1 MKIEEVFARRHFI
14 MLDGAMGTQL
24 QLRGLTTEQKP
35 ELAAFIMPDVLTAVH
50 RDYAR
55 AGADILLANTFGAN
69 PRKLKGTGYTVQQ
82 VIEASIACA
91 RTAAQETG
99 ALVALDIGPI
109 GELLAPAG
117 TLPFEDACAQF
128 AEMVRA
134 GAAAGADLVFLETMT
149 DLYELKAAILAA
161 KENCDLPVFTSMS
174 FEARGRT
181 FTGCTVESLRHYR
194 RRPWCGRRGHQL
206 LAGPQRKS
214 CPLLSGSAVWCPPV
228 CRCLSSPMRACR
240 TWTAAMISP
249 PAEFAAEMAAYLPT
263 GISML
268 GGCCGSEP
276 GIHPPAERA
285 DPG

>member
-1 MKIEEVFARRHFI
+1 VKIEEVFARRRFI

-69 PRKLKGTGYTVQQ
+69 PRKLKETGYTVQQ

-181 FTGCTVESLRHYR
+181 FTGCTVESY
-194 RRPWCGRRGHQL
+194 GITA
-206 LAGPQRKS
+206 AGLGADAVGINCSLGPKEILPFAQR
-214 CPLLSGSAVWCPPV
+214 L

-240 TWTAAMISP
+240 TWTAAMILPRRSLPLRWP
-249 PAEFAAEMAAYLPT
+249 PTCPPEFPCWAAAAALSRNP
-263 GISML
+263 SA
-268 GGCCGSEP
+268 C
-276 GIHPPAERA
+276 
-285 DPG
+285 